1 MIEYCHILLIEDDQW
16 LRDGLELFLV
26 SKRYKVTAVDT
37 LAAARAVLN
46 QTTDHYPVRMIV
58 SDISLPDGT
67 ALSLFDELYAEKQIG
82 KIFISAHI
90 SEQER
95 IKGLQSGADDYLCKP
110 ISPEELLLRIKAV
123 LRRLHVDCEDITEIC
138 FLHYQLNPE
147 SRILSYENIQVQL
160 SNTEHQLLLQLI
172 ARQGKIISRDMLFT
186 HLDNTQIYQQ
196 GRALDILVS
205 RLRRKMLKGV
215 NQTDPI
221 ITYRGKG
228 YMLLQQN

>member
-1 MIEYCHILLIEDDQW
+1 MIEHCHILLIEDDQW

-26 SKRYKVTAVDT
+26 SKHYKVTAVDT

-46 QTTDHYPVRMIV
+46 QTTDHYPVRLIV

-82 KIFISAHI
+82 KIFISAHT

-123 LRRLHVDCEDITEIC
+123 LRRLHLDFEEITDIN

-147 SRILSYENIQVQL
+147 SRMLSYENKQVQL
-160 SNTEHQLLLQLI
+160 SSAEHQLLLQLV
-172 ARQGKIISRDMLFT
+172 ARQGKIVSRDILFSN
-186 HLDNTQIYQQ
+186 LDNAQIYQQ

-205 RLRRKMLKGV
+205 RLRRKMLGATKL
-215 NQTDPI
+215 DPI

-228 YMLLQQN
+228 YMLLQQS

>member
-82 KIFISAHI
+82 KIFISANI

-147 SRILSYENIQVQL
+147 SLILSYENIQVQL

-186 HLDNTQIYQQ
+186 YLDNTQIYQQ

-228 YMLLQQN
+228 LLQQN

>member
-26 SKRYKVTAVDT
+26 SKHYKVTAVDT

-46 QTTDHYPVRMIV
+46 QTTDHYPVRLIV

-82 KIFISAHI
+82 KIFISAHT

-123 LRRLHVDCEDITEIC
+123 LRRLHLDCEEITDIH

-147 SRILSYENIQVQL
+147 SRMLSYENKQVQL
-160 SNTEHQLLLQLI
+160 SSAEHQLLLQLI
-172 ARQGKIISRDMLFT
+172 ARQGKIVSRDILFSS
-186 HLDNTQIYQQ
+186 LDNAQIYQQ

-205 RLRRKMLKGV
+205 RLRRKMLGATKL
-215 NQTDPI
+215 DPI